1 MANPRDQ
8 ILDWTDQGRIAPGK
22 LRAALEA
29 GGALP
34 DASQWRR
41 FLDRMLLWMGSVMLA
56 CAAIFFFAFNWAEMG
71 RLAKIG
77 LVEAPILG
85 ALFLLWRLGLERAAG
100 KAALF
105 AAALLAGGLLA
116 LIGQIYQTGADT
128 WELFAVWAA
137 AILPWTLVGRLT
149 ALWVLWL
156 ALLNLAVALYCL
168 TFGFLWGFVFAPERL
183 MWMLFGLNTAA
194 LVAWEACAAA
204 GLEWLRERWS
214 VRIVATAS
222 GTLVTWLA
230 LVHILDWRGSGSTHW
245 GLPLWLAWMAAA
257 YAAYRHR
264 LKDVYVL
271 AGGVLSAIVVIATFL
286 AKNMASHADAGAFL
300 FIGLVIIG
308 LSAAGGWWLK
318 RVINEQDGE
327 AA

>member
-1 MANPRDQ
+1 MNPRDE
-8 ILDWTDQGRIAPGK
+8 ILDWSEQGRIARGK

-34 DASQWRR
+34 GAGDWRR
-41 FLDRMLLWMGSVMLA
+41 FLDRLLLWMGSVMLA
-56 CAAIFFFAFNWAEMG
+56 CSAIFFFAFNWAEMG

-77 LVEAPILG
+77 LVEVPILG

-100 KAALF
+100 KATLF

-137 AILPWTLVGRLT
+137 AILPWTLVGRL
-149 ALWVLWL
+149 APLWVLWL
-156 ALLNLAVALYCL
+156 ALLNLAVSLYYL

-183 MWMLFGLNTAA
+183 MWMLFSLNTVA

-204 GLEWLRERWS
+204 GLEWMRERWS

-222 GTLVTWLA
+222 GTLITWLA
-230 LVHILDWRGSGSTHW
+230 LMDILDWRDSSHW

-257 YAAYRHR
+257 FAAYRHW

-271 AGGVLSAIVVIATFL
+271 AGGVLSAIVVIAGFFG
-286 AKNMASHADAGAFL
+286 KNMAHGDAGGFL

-318 RVINEQDGE
+318 SVINEQDREG
-327 AA
+327 A

>member
-1 MANPRDQ
+1 MANPRDE
-8 ILDWTDQGRIAPGK
+8 ILDWSEQGRIAPGR

-34 DASQWRR
+34 GANDWRR
-41 FLDRMLLWMGSVMLA
+41 FLDRLLLWMGTVMLA
-56 CAAIFFFAFNWAEMG
+56 CSAIFFFAFNWAEMG

-85 ALFLLWRLGLERAAG
+85 ALFLLWRLGLERASGRAV
-100 KAALF
+100 LF
-105 AAALLAGGLLA
+105 AAALLTGGLLA

-137 AILPWTLVGRLT
+137 AILPWTLVGRL
-149 ALWVLWL
+149 APLWVLWL
-156 ALLNLAVALYCL
+156 ALLNLAVSLYYL
-168 TFGFLWGFVFAPERL
+168 TFGFLWGFVFAPQRL
-183 MWMLFGLNTAA
+183 MWMLFGLNTGA

-214 VRIVATAS
+214 ARVVATAS
-222 GTLVTWLA
+222 GTLITWLA
-230 LVHILDWRGSGSTHW
+230 LTDVFDWRSSSHW
-245 GLPLWLAWMAAA
+245 GLPLWLGWMAAA
-257 YAAYRHR
+257 YAAYRR
-264 LKDVYVL
+264 WLKDVYVL
-271 AGGVLSAIVVIATFL
+271 AGGVLSAIVVIAALFGKSL
-286 AKNMASHADAGAFL
+286 SHSDAGGFL
-300 FIGLVIIG
+300 FMGLVIIG

-318 RVINEQDGE
+318 SVINEQDGG

>member
-1 MANPRDQ
+1 MANPRNE
-8 ILDWTDQGRIAPGK
+8 ILDWSEQGRIAPGK

-29 GGALP
+29 AGALP
-34 DASQWRR
+34 TAAHWRR
-41 FLDRMLLWMGSVMLA
+41 FLDRLLLWLGSVMLA
-56 CAAIFFFAFNWAEMG
+56 SAAIFFFAFNWDEMG

-77 LVEAPILG
+77 LVEALIVA
-85 ALFLLWRLGLERAAG
+85 ALIALWRLGLESAAG

-105 AAALLAGGLLA
+105 AVSLLAGGLLA

-137 AILPWTLVGRLT
+137 AILPWALLGRLP

-156 ALLNLAVALYCL
+156 ALLNLAVSLYYM
-168 TFGFLWGFVFAPERL
+168 TFGFLFGWLFEPDRM
-183 MWMLFGLNTAA
+183 MWLLFGLNTAA

-204 GLEWLRERWS
+204 GVAWLRERWS

-222 GTLVTWLA
+222 GVFVTWLA
-230 LVHILDWRGSGSTHW
+230 MLDIFDWRASSHW
-245 GLPLWLAWMAAA
+245 GLPAWLAWMAAA
-257 YAAYRHR
+257 YGAYRHW

-271 AGGVLSAIVVIATFL
+271 SGGVLSLVVVVASFL
-286 AKNMASHADAGAFL
+286 GKNMGHSDAGGFL
-300 FIGLVIIG
+300 FIGLVVIG

-318 RVINEQDGE
+318 SVVNEQEKE

>member
-1 MANPRDQ
+1 MANARDEV
-8 ILDWTDQGRIAPGK
+8 LDWAEQGRIAPGG

-34 DASQWRR
+34 DAIRWRR
-41 FLDRMLLWMGSVMLA
+41 FLDLLLLWMGAVMLA
-56 CAAIFFFAFNWAEMG
+56 CSAIFFFAFNWAEMG

-77 LVEAPILG
+77 LVEAPMVG

-100 KAALF
+100 KATLF
-105 AAALLAGGLLA
+105 AVALLAGGLLA

-137 AILPWTLVGRLT
+137 AILPWTLVGRL
-149 ALWVLWL
+149 APLWVLWL
-156 ALLNLAVALYCL
+156 VLLNLAVSLYYL
-168 TFGFLWGFVFAPERL
+168 T
-183 MWMLFGLNTAA
+183 FGLNTAA

-214 VRIVATAS
+214 VRIVATS
-222 GTLVTWLA
+222 GTLITWLA
-230 LVHILDWRGSGSTHW
+230 VMDIFDWGSSSHW

-257 YAAYRHR
+257 YAAYRHW

-271 AGGVLSAIVVIATFL
+271 AGGCFRRSWSSPPSLARTWRATPTRAASSTACSPGSA
-286 AKNMASHADAGAFL
+286 S
-300 FIGLVIIG
+300 
-308 LSAAGGWWLK
+308 S
-318 RVINEQDGE
+318 R
-327 AA
+327 